1 MTVLDTALSVSLY
14 AAVVFCGIMAFQRLF
29 RNKFS
34 PALRYGLW
42 FLLIARLLLPVTLES
57 GFHFITLPAAV
68 AVPQSTGIAAATAA
82 GTTAGTVTAQA
93 AQNPAGQ
100 IAGIVWLTGTAAV
113 MAWMAICAVRM
124 HTMIRK
130 NAVLPDG
137 RIGCVFEECKKKAG
151 VKRSI
156 PLRLCSGLS
165 TPALTVAPWPKLL
178 LPVGMAN
185 APDRALRCAMLHEL
199 THYRRCDH
207 LVRMLVNV
215 LKAVWW
221 FNPVVWIF
229 DRRIVMDME
238 TACDSMAVK
247 DMEKQEKKQYANT
260 VLAMFSQEQAPRY
273 VLGMALG
280 SSKGVAEQRIRGI
293 YMKQH
298 TKKSVK
304 LAAVLLAAVLLAACF
319 TTACSPVQ
327 AADQDMQPQ
336 EPASVIG
343 GADGPTEINIEE
355 TDGTTNEDDPQLTEL
370 PEEAVADGVAIR
382 ANMSAAPQNEERVTY
397 IFTIENNSGIKIEDC
412 KLEAAAVKEGQMGDT
427 FSLENGQKKT
437 MQWTTAKQA
446 PIIVEAVLT
455 FQKDGETKSC
465 KAVLCVPEYTEEGTW
480 KTAPGIVEQP
490 APEAAVEPTPAPSA
504 DEGPVPTPTP
514 APPVAEKKTWSGNV
528 PRPTADPG
536 PVPTPTP
543 APTPAPEA
551 AE

>member
-1 MTVLDTALSVSLY
+1 MNFPKEVIDVTVLDTALSVSLY
-14 AAVVFCGIMAFQRLF
+14 AAVVFCGIMVFQRLL
-29 RNKFS
+29 RNKLS

-68 AVPQSTGIAAATAA
+68 PQSAGIAAATAA

-93 AQNPAGQ
+93 AQNPAGH
-100 IAGIVWLTGTAAV
+100 IAGIAWLTGTAVV

-137 RIGCVFEECKKKAG
+137 RIGCIFEECKKKAG
-151 VKRSI
+151 IKRNI

-165 TPALTVAPWPKLL
+165 TPALTVAPRPKLL

-221 FNPVVWIF
+221 FNPVVWLF
-229 DRRIVMDME
+229 DKRIVMDME

-280 SSKGVAEQRIRGI
+280 SSKEVAEQRIRGI

-298 TKKSVK
+298 TKKSIK

-327 AADQDMQPQ
+327 AADQDMQLQ

-355 TDGTTNEDDPQLTEL
+355 TDGTANEDDPQLTEL

-382 ANMSAAPQNEERVTY
+382 ANMSAASQNEERVTY
-397 IFTIENNSGIKIEDC
+397 IFTIENNSGIKIEEC

-437 MQWTTAKQA
+437 MQWTTAKQV

-465 KAVLCVPEYTEEGTW
+465 KAVLCVPEYIENDIATEL
-480 KTAPGIVEQP
+480 PEQP
-490 APEAAVEPTPAPSA
+490 APEVAVEPTPTPSA
-504 DEGPVPTPTP
+504 DEGPVPTPQPTLPPGGTAPILPSTP
-514 APPVAEKKTWSGNV
+514 EAAVE
-528 PRPTADPG
+528 
-536 PVPTPTP
+536 PTPTP
-543 APTPAPEA
+543 SA
-551 AE
+551 ATGR